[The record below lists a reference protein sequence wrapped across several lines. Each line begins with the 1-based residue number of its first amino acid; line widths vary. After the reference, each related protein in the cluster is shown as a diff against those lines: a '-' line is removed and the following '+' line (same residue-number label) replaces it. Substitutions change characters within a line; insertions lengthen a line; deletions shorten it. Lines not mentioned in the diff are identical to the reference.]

1 MNTTETPPPGSLQR
15 MVRRAVELFRCD
27 TARVTSPCGHHYLI
41 LGWKRNTKTEC
52 EAGRDCGQWYR
63 NDEPIDYDY
72 TQEQVIANGATLKE
86 LWKSAKHYKGLLDA
100 STPNDPSSATRP
112 TRGYDCNR
120 EVMAGFAA
128 AHG

>member
-1 MNTTETPPPGSLQR
+1 MRKTKDNNRRSLQR

-41 LGWKRNTKTEC
+41 LGWKRNTKTER
-52 EAGRDCGQWYR
+52 EAGRDGGQWYR

-72 TQEQVIANGATLKE
+72 THDQVIANGATLKE

-100 STPNDPSSATRP
+100 STPNDKSSATRR
-112 TRGYDCNR
+112 TGGDKC
-120 EVMAGFAA
+120 
-128 AHG
+128 